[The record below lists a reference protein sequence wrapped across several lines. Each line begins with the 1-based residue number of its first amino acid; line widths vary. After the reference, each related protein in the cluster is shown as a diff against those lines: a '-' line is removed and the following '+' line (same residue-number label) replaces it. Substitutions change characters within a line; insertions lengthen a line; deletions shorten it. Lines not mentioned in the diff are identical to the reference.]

1 MSKRLRQ
8 AGQVMGAVSHH
19 TARSVGTF
27 LLVMLLAFGAASWR
41 LSRGPVAI
49 PLLAG
54 RIANAVSA
62 ALPGTKITIAR
73 AALAWEGF
81 HRGGAP
87 LDLRLSTITLRA
99 PGGST
104 HGTISHL
111 RVTLSPLALLRGRI
125 APIDIIA
132 RRTRVSLR
140 APSLALPNTKP
151 NAKTYTSRPTAAA
164 QPIAA
169 APPVAAASS
178 RHALDLSALRRI
190 KIENATIQIGAGQD
204 PIALAASGANLQVTR
219 TAHGQVS
226 GSAVA
231 IFTHGTT
238 QARVQIAVA
247 AREGRGQVT
256 AMLAPVNL
264 AQLMPDD
271 APLARFN
278 LPVSISLRWPIGPQ
292 RRASPVMARASLGA
306 GSITLDGS
314 AIPIASGTLAARLAG
329 GSLRLTSAHIML
341 AARGGVAPIVTGTGH
356 LALTGTEAGAL
367 HLAVDHAAAP
377 SLLAYWPKHFIP
389 NVRLFVQNRIPAGQA
404 SQGIVTLGFE
414 LAPTVRITQFEGG
427 FTAHALTLDWF
438 TGAAPITDLRGTLHI
453 DNPDQITIRAQSG
466 QLAGAALHGKMLI
479 TGLTQPRQLATI
491 TADLAGPLA
500 SAIPALDQPPL
511 SLARRA
517 VAFTGATGH
526 FTAAIKAGLPLVKPL
541 KLSDVALTASVD
553 LSGVD
558 WAPIAGLPIQQ
569 GAAHLDVDLH
579 HLALH
584 GTGLV
589 AQAPTR
595 FTARMNLP
603 AGTFRLQA
611 HSALNRVSAQKLGF
625 PAGYWRHGTA
635 PLALAYQTK
644 AGAGALA
651 LTLDLT
657 QPSLAIPALGW
668 HKRTNQP
675 AGALLGLAFPAHHP
689 LRITR
694 LSAQAPSLRIDAT
707 AEGGSLHL
715 QRLRIGATRAH
726 GQLTPPLHAG
736 MPWQIRLRGQALD
749 LTQAIGQSTRT
760 AKGTSTGQSA
770 PSGKSAAP
778 DSKTGA
784 LWHVNAQFDQIRLAP
799 APAPALNAVQI
810 NAFGTGT
817 GLDALTA
824 TATPSNTMLDLRR
837 AGAVLNVRLTASHTG
852 ALLASLGVGH
862 LILGGDLSLIGQ
874 WGAKGLDGRASL
886 SAFRIPHA
894 PIMGKVLQGMTVYGL
909 GDATSGPGLA
919 FTRLVARLRLAKG
932 VLTVVRG
939 RAFSG
944 SLGLTAAGQ
953 IDLADKN
960 YDIDGT
966 IIPAYALNTLPGK
979 IPLLG
984 KLFRPAKGGGLFA
997 AHYALSGPFAKPSFS
1012 VNPLA
1017 ALTPGVLGRVF
1028 NAEPPTP
1035 SVNVSKH
1042 P

>member
-8 AGQVMGAVSHH
+8 AGQIMGAVSHH
-19 TARSVGTF
+19 AARSVGTF
-27 LLVMLLAFGAASWR
+27 LLVILLAFGAASWR
-41 LSRGPVAI
+41 LSRGPVAV

-87 LDLRLSTITLRA
+87 LDLRLSTITLRG

-132 RRTRVSLR
+132 RRTRVSLL
-140 APSLALPNTKP
+140 APSLAIPNVKP
-151 NAKTYTSRPTAAA
+151 NTSRPAAAA
-164 QPIAA
+164 QP
-169 APPVAAASS
+169 VAASSS
-178 RHALDLSALRRI
+178 RHALDLSVLRRI
-190 KIENATIQIGAGQD
+190 KIENATIQIGADQD
-204 PIALAASGANLQVTR
+204 PIALAATGANLQVTR

-231 IFTHGTT
+231 IFTRGAT

-247 AREGRGQVT
+247 ARNGRGQVT

-271 APLARFN
+271 ARLARFN
-278 LPVSISLRWPIGPQ
+278 LPVSMALRWPIGPQ
-292 RRASPVMARASLGA
+292 RRASQVTARASLGA

-314 AIPIASGTLAARLAG
+314 AIPVASGALAATLAG
-329 GSLRLTSAHIML
+329 GSLRLTAAHIML
-341 AARGGVAPIVTGTGH
+341 AARDGVAPIVTGTGH

-367 HLAVDHAAAP
+367 HLAMDHVAAP
-377 SLLAYWPKHFIP
+377 GLLAYWPQYFIP
-389 NVRLFVQNRIPAGQA
+389 NVRLFVRHRIPAGQA
-404 SQGIVTLGFE
+404 SQGTMSLRFV
-414 LAPTVRITQFEGG
+414 LAPTLRITHFAGG
-427 FTAHALTLDWF
+427 FAAQALTLDWF
-438 TGAAPITDLRGTLHI
+438 AGAAPITDLRGTLHI

-491 TADLAGPLA
+491 TANLAGPLA
-500 SAIPALDQPPL
+500 SAIPALNLPPL

-541 KLSDVALTASVD
+541 KLSEVALTASVD

-558 WAPIAGLPIQQ
+558 WAPIAGLPIER

-589 AQAPTR
+589 AQAPTQ
-595 FTARMNLP
+595 FIARMNLP

-625 PAGYWRHGTA
+625 PVGYWLHGTA

-651 LTLDLT
+651 LTLNLT

-668 HKRTNQP
+668 HKMTNQP
-675 AGALLGLAFPAHHP
+675 AAALLSLAFPAHHP
-689 LRITR
+689 LQITR

-707 AEGGSLHL
+707 AEGGSLHIQQL
-715 QRLRIGATRAH
+715 QIGATRAH

-736 MPWQIRLRGQALD
+736 MAWQIRLQGQELD
-749 LTQAIGQSTRT
+749 LTQAIRQRTRT
-760 AKGTSTGQSA
+760 AQRAPSGQSA
-770 PSGKSAAP
+770 SSA
-778 DSKTGA
+778 SKTGA
-784 LWHVNAQFDQIRLAP
+784 LWHVAAQFGQVRLAP
-799 APAPALNAVQI
+799 APAPALGGAQI
-810 NAFGTGT
+810 NAFGSGT

-824 TATPSNTMLDLRR
+824 TATPSNTTLDLTR
-837 AGAVLNVRLTASHTG
+837 AGSALAMRVTSSHTG

-862 LILGGDLSLIGQ
+862 LILGGHLHLIGQ

-919 FTRLVARLRLAKG
+919 FTRLVARLRLAQG
-932 VLTVVRG
+932 VLTVARG

-953 IDLADKN
+953 IDLVGKK
-960 YDIDGT
+960 YSIDGT

-984 KLFRPAKGGGLFA
+984 QLFRPAKGGGLFA

-1017 ALTPGVLGRVF
+1017 AFTPGVLGRVF
-1028 NAEPPTP
+1028 NTDPSTP
-1035 SVNVSKH
+1035 AVNVSKH